1 MNPVSIDNWILEE
14 LNTTSNRLYILQ
26 FRIYEFDE

>member
-14 LNTTSNRLYILQ
+14 LNTASNRIYILQ